1 MTRKKKKSTR
11 SRASDLATFRKL
23 TKADALLFCVIELLR
38 SMDLE
43 DVARSV
49 EPARANIAQR
59 LEVCQDA
66 AYVGMRAKRLAPSRS
81 VGRSDRKQ
89 RTRDRL

>member
-1 MTRKKKKSTR
+1 MTRKKKSPR
-11 SRASDLATFRKL
+11 SQASDLATFRKL

-43 DVARSV
+43 DAARSV

-59 LEVCQDA
+59 LEACQDA
-66 AYVGMRAKRLAPSRS
+66 AYVGMRTKRRAPSRPLS
-81 VGRSDRKQ
+81 RSGRKRSAGDRP
-89 RTRDRL
+89 